1 MGVCETEHRGP
12 GNGTLPF
19 CLVEESPLSL
29 NLRQDGENPD
39 RIAQQGNSRAYLPSA
54 GYNGTRHVNSNGRT
68 EKRGSKACKN
78 QVCS

>member
-29 NLRQDGENPD
+29 NLGQDGENPD

-54 GYNGTRHVNSNGRT
+54 SYNGTRHVNSIWKNG
-68 EKRGSKACKN
+68 EKGKQSL
-78 QVCS
+78 